1 MPKYENNPA
10 VDLPKVVEVYSP
22 SGDSFP
28 FETIFACGPVKTFV
42 PKSEQINF
50 AKASIDSL
58 KPFVDSSIDLE
69 KNYDMLGVAFNA
81 FVVNMANKNGQVIST
96 DVALSSV
103 DNFKFKPMNIEHK
116 RSNVVGLI
124 TSYGFSEYGTDK
136 PLQLSDVSGTNK
148 PFNVVLSGFVWKV
161 VNEEFADSLE
171 ESSDPDSSSYLT
183 ISASWEMGFREFNIA
198 KGSKLLS
205 EAEIISDAFEVEES
219 KKQLLHFGG
228 SGTDKNGKPLFI
240 NLIGEV
246 LPLGIGFT
254 ENPAADVSGVQVAS
268 IEDESVEESLEEED
282 KEEVQHENENESS
295 GSDSS
300 EEAIKND
307 LNIDPQSSQSR
318 DFDVLRKKGSCG
330 ENIADSNCLNKERNI
345 KENNTMLI
353 KSIDDLNE
361 DSLKQLCASD
371 IRTLLEQEIKN
382 AGEEYSKQQ
391 AEKEQVVAELESAK
405 QDLEAKVA
413 ELISNFEQAQSE
425 MTELKLQIEAREKA
439 DLFQGRMCS
448 IDEDFNL
455 NDEEREVIAEQIK
468 DMDEEAF
475 EKWFKAFNVFAK
487 HSKSVSNEDVSEASG
502 AVEAPVAE
510 EEVASD
516 CVSASAC
523 DSEEN
528 KEEAAIELL
537 ESAEAEEVEVPN
549 SSSQQ
554 DTIREKFAKAFNSQ
568 TIKID
573 LTK

>member
-1 MPKYENNPA
+1 
-10 VDLPKVVEVYSP
+10 
-22 SGDSFP
+22 
-28 FETIFACGPVKTFV
+28 
-42 PKSEQINF
+42 
-50 AKASIDSL
+50 
-58 KPFVDSSIDLE
+58 LE

-136 PLQLSDVSGTNK
+136 PLKLSEVSNTNK
-148 PFNVVLSGFVWKV
+148 PFNVVLSGFVWRV

-171 ESSDPDSSSYLT
+171 ESSDPNSSNYLS

-198 KGSKLLS
+198 KGSKLLG
-205 EAEIISDAFEVEES
+205 EAEIISNASEVEQV

-228 SGTDKNGKPLFI
+228 KGTDENGKPLFI

-268 IEDESVEESLEEED
+268 MEEESEEQYEEESLEEKKDEA
-282 KEEVQHENENESS
+282 QHENENEK
-295 GSDSS
+295 SDLYSS
-300 EEAIKND
+300 EEIIKND
-307 LNIDPQSSQSR
+307 LNIDAQSSQSI

-330 ENIADSNCLNKERNI
+330 EDIADSNCLNKETNI

-353 KSIDDLNE
+353 KSINDLNE
-361 DSLKQLCASD
+361 DSIKELCASD

-382 AGEEYSKQQ
+382 AGDEYSKQQ

-425 MTELKLQIEAREKA
+425 MNDLKLQIEAREKA
-439 DLFQGRMCS
+439 DVFQSRMSS

-487 HSKSVSNEDVSEASG
+487 NAKSVANEDVSEASE

-523 DSEEN
+523 VSEEN

-573 LTK
+573 LSK